1 MHTTFQQIMHT
12 TFQQIRNGIFL
23 GVVSIGSIFA
33 VFLVLFGLVS
43 VLPPLPSPVLF
54 VLTIAFGLLGLGL
67 GLLTVRL
74 KETRI
79 EKTCGENMTLIRDYK
94 EPRVYQAAFEAAME
108 IFELTKEFPPEEK
121 YSMTDQVRRSSRS
134 VSANIASAWRK
145 NRYPASFVSKLSD
158 AEEEAEE
165 TRVWMQFAVRC
176 RYMSEAKAKE
186 LDETYDKILGQ
197 LVSMISEPEK
207 WTIH

>member
-1 MHTTFQQIMHT
+1 MHTTFQQVMHT
-12 TFQQIRNGIFL
+12 TFQQIRNGMFL

-33 VFLVLFGLVS
+33 AFLVLFGLVW
-43 VLPPLPSPVLF
+43 VLPPLPNPVLF

-79 EKTCGENMTLIRDYK
+79 EKTCGENMPLIRDYK
-94 EPRVYQAAFEAAME
+94 ELRVYQAAFEAAME
-108 IFELTKEFPPEEK
+108 IFELTKEFPPDEK
-121 YSMTDQVRRSSRS
+121 SSMTDQVRRSSRS
-134 VSANIASAWRK
+134 VSANIASAWGER
-145 NRYPASFVSKLSD
+145 RYPASFVSKLSD

-186 LDETYDKILGQ
+186 LDDTYDKILGQ
-197 LVSMISEPEK
+197 LVTMISEREK

>member
-1 MHTTFQQIMHT
+1 MHTTFQQIMLT

-23 GVVSIGSIFA
+23 GVVSIGSILA
-33 VFLVLFGLVS
+33 VFLVLFGLVW

-121 YSMTDQVRRSSRS
+121 YSMTDQVRDHRVPLARILPLPGERGAIRQ
-134 VSANIASAWRK
+134 VLSASLVTPKKKRRKHVYGCSLPSDVAICRRRRPRNWR
-145 NRYPASFVSKLSD
+145 
-158 AEEEAEE
+158 
-165 TRVWMQFAVRC
+165 TRTIK
-176 RYMSEAKAKE
+176 S
-186 LDETYDKILGQ
+186 LG
-197 LVSMISEPEK
+197 S
-207 WTIH
+207 